1 MFLQSW
7 FRTCIFGQNVCKCL
21 QYHWELSFM
30 ESIRTG
36 TFKFKNRKKKVSPF
50 CNCISHNFEPCDSWN
65 FRQSLVSWIVCFKQM
80 DIYIKGVNRQT
91 KVTGTFFTQSG
102 KEKERI
108 FANKWEDNSSSR
120 YHKWLKTLVWTA
132 DIRKR
137 EFSNNWTKKIMGKKG
152 FFKKK

>member
-1 MFLQSW
+1 MFLQICHTPDLELAFLDKKYVSVYSIIGNYPSW
-7 FRTCIFGQNVCKCL
+7 KVLEQ
-21 QYHWELSFM
+21 ELF
-30 ESIRTG
+30 
-36 TFKFKNRKKKVSPF
+36 
-50 CNCISHNFEPCDSWN
+50 SHNFESCDSWN
-65 FRQSLVSWIVCFKQM
+65 FWRSLVSWIVCFKLM

-91 KVTGTFFTQSG
+91 KVTETFFTQSG

-120 YHKWLKTLVWTA
+120 YREWLKTLVWTA
-132 DIRKR
+132 DVRKR